1 MPSKLSIVER
11 HEGEAVVLRLSGEML
26 LDDGDLAFGR
36 YVSDLISRGVVRIVV
51 DLASVTSID
60 SSSVS
65 MMSAELKHTR
75 QNGGDMRLLHLTR
88 QRLHLLGRIKLLM
101 TFETFEDEAAA
112 IRSFT
117 FRPTA

>member
-11 HEGEAVVLRLSGEML
+11 HEGEAVILRLSGEML

-65 MMSAELKHTR
+65 MMSAELKHSR

-88 QRLHLLGRIKLLM
+88 HRLHLLGRIKLLM